1 VKKLL
6 TSLSL
11 VFLISVLLPIGAVQ
25 ASGLVTKDS
34 FSQSAATT
42 GSTPAYYVPFGP
54 VRIVDSRIGQG
65 IASKLIDHTPVNF
78 AVAGVAD
85 IPTDAVAVTGNLTV
99 TEQNH
104 LGYVTL
110 SPTPNA
116 NPTTSTLNLPLNDNR
131 ANGVY
136 LALGPGGILSA
147 VTVSMNADIIFDV
160 TGYFT
165 TTTIADSWYPVTTP
179 TRLLDTRF
187 NVGLTGAF
195 NNQAPRSLQVAGV
208 GGIPANALAIT
219 GNITAT
225 GHAGTEGL
233 GYFAVTTAP
242 TTSPT
247 TSTLNFPS
255 ADTRANN
262 LVAPLAANGTLSI
275 VYIGVGSENGILDVT
290 GYFLPDGNGGLYVPL
305 APVRVLDSRIGL
317 GALET
322 FTPAQAGALPI
333 AGGNGVDPAALAVT
347 GNLTATTVTSSGY
360 GYITPITTPTPP
372 TSNLNVPPGD
382 NRANGFVSALGPD
395 GSLGVGWNAYGS
407 ANLIMD
413 LTGYFVGAYKPPF
426 VGMSLYR
433 HSAWSYQATSVWCVA
448 ASTQMMINLIT
459 GRADHSSANQ
469 GAYLNYAY
477 SHSRYKAKAGAEVD
491 GWANAVTYYSGVP
504 YQVSAYPTFTAAMKA
519 AATRMRLT
527 DKSVGLVVME
537 GHHAWVMAGFTST
550 GDDPAVS
557 QNFTLTSVTI
567 MAPDYGRISYDPVP
581 GSVVSLAYMQGKL
594 TGYTDDFL
602 TIWDH
607 QYVIVNP

>member
-1 VKKLL
+1 MQKLL
-6 TSLSL
+6 SSLGL
-11 VFLISVLLPIGAVQ
+11 VFLISVLLPTGTVQ

-34 FSQSAATT
+34 FLPSATAA
-42 GSTPAYYVPFGP
+42 GPIPAYYVPFGP

-65 IASKLIDHTPVNF
+65 IASKLLNQTPVNF
-78 AVAGVAD
+78 AVAGVAG

-99 TEQNH
+99 TGQNH

-110 SPTPNA
+110 SPTPNP

-136 LALGPGGILSA
+136 IALGTGGVISA

-165 TTTIADSWYPVTTP
+165 TTTVADSWYPVTTP
-179 TRLLDTRF
+179 TRLLDTRI

-195 NNQAPRSLQVAGV
+195 TNQAPRSLQVAGV
-208 GGIPANALAIT
+208 SGIPANAVAIT

-225 GHAGTEGL
+225 GHAGAAGS
-233 GYFAVTTAP
+233 GYFAVTAVP
-242 TTSPT
+242 TTNPT

-305 APVRVLDSRIGL
+305 VPVRVLDSRIGL
-317 GALET
+317 GAVKT

-333 AGGNGVDPAALAVT
+333 AGHNSIDPAALAVT
-347 GNLTATTVTSSGY
+347 GNLTATTVTSGGY
-360 GYITPITTPTPP
+360 GYITPITTPTPS
-372 TSNLNVPPGD
+372 TSNLNVPSGED
-382 NRANGFVSALGPD
+382 RANGFISALGPD
-395 GSLGVGWNAYGS
+395 GSLGVGWNGYGS

-413 LTGYFVGAYKPPF
+413 LTGYFVGVYEPPF

-433 HSAWSYQATSVWCVA
+433 HSAWSYQATNKWCVGA
-448 ASTQMMINLIT
+448 ATQMMLNLVT
-459 GRADHSSANQ
+459 DSSDHSAADQSA
-469 GAYLNYAY
+469 YVSYAFH
-477 SHSRYKAKAGAEVD
+477 HSIYVAKEGAEAD
-491 GWANAVTYYSGVP
+491 GWANVLTAYGAGSYSVG
-504 YQVSAYPTFTAAMKA
+504 AYPTFTAAIKA

-527 DKSVGLVVME
+527 DKPVGLIVME

-557 QNFTLTSVTI
+557 QNFTVTSLTI
-567 MAPDYGRISYDPVP
+567 MAPFYGGISYDPVP
-581 GSVVSLAYMQGKL
+581 GSLESMSYMKTKL
-594 TGYTDDFL
+594 TPYTDDFP

-607 QYVIVNP
+607 KFVIMQP

>member
-6 TSLSL
+6 SSLSL
-11 VFLISVLLPIGAVQ
+11 VFLVSVLLPIGAVQ
-25 ASGLVTKDS
+25 ASSLTSKET
-34 FSQSAATT
+34 FLQTAATA
-42 GSTPAYYVPFGP
+42 GATPAYYVPFGP

-65 IASKLIDHTPVNF
+65 IASKLLNQTPVNF
-78 AVAGVAD
+78 AVAGVAG
-85 IPTDAVAVTGNLTV
+85 IPTEAVAVTGNLTV
-99 TEQNH
+99 TGQNH

-136 LALGPGGILSA
+136 LALGAGGILSA

-165 TTTIADSWYPVTTP
+165 TATVADSWYPVNTP
-179 TRLLDTRF
+179 TRLLDTRL

-195 NNQAPRSLQVAGV
+195 INQSPRSLQVAGV
-208 GGIPANALAIT
+208 NGIPANAVAIT

-225 GHAGTEGL
+225 GAGVASG
-233 GYFAVTTAP
+233 GYLAVTTAP
-242 TTSPT
+242 TASPT

-255 ADTRANN
+255 GDTRANN
-262 LVAPLAANGTLSI
+262 LVSPLAANGTLSI
-275 VYIGVGSENGILDVT
+275 VYIGVGSEHGILDVT

-317 GALET
+317 GAVET

-333 AGGNGVDPAALAVT
+333 AGRNGIDPAALAVT

-372 TSNLNVPPGD
+372 TSNLNVPPGED
-382 NRANGFVSALGPD
+382 RANGFVSALGPD

-413 LTGYFVGAYKPPF
+413 LTGYFVGTYKPPF

-433 HSAWSYQATSVWCVA
+433 HSAWSYQATSTWCTA
-448 ASTQMMINLIT
+448 ASTQMMINLMT
-459 GRADHSSANQ
+459 GAADHSTANQ
-469 GAYLNYAY
+469 QVYITYAFN
-477 SHSRYKAKAGAEVD
+477 HSRYVARAGSEID
-491 GWANAVTYYSGVP
+491 GWANAVTHYSGVA
-504 YQVSAYPTFTAAMKA
+504 YQVTAYPNYTAALKA

-527 DKSVGLVVME
+527 DKPVGLVVME

-557 QNFTLTSVTI
+557 QNFTLTSLTI

-581 GSVVSLAYMQGKL
+581 GTVVSIAYMGGKL
-594 TGYTDDFL
+594 TGYTDDFP

-607 QYVIVNP
+607 QYAIINP